1 MSDLGHLL
9 ADTEAAVER
18 GRSGAVPTASSLA
31 GTVRRV
37 RRRRAVRHSAQ
48 SVAGVALVGVL
59 GATAWFGA
67 HRADQAPVPASSPTE
82 SQPAPSPTPTASSA
96 PTSAAIPPVHVGEP
110 LPLPAGLVEGSSAG
124 WMLVPDNQTRVGTDP
139 YDAPADAYRNRL
151 LLISPAGERSPLLET
166 SVRRGLVVFRWTA
179 GQTLVVASTTDYTT
193 EKPTDVAGL
202 LDLRTGDLEPWPDL
216 PPSALWI
223 GGTDDGTTVWA
234 APQWDF
240 TDLPAGA
247 VPMPRNVLSAQNRMA
262 GYPDTTFHLLVRDA
276 DGTQRDLGTIDDTV
290 YATSLSPDGG
300 WVTAT
305 GPDGRLLLVD
315 LRSGTPTPVS
325 TVPTDRPCAIGGWS
339 GPHELLLSCGTP
351 AELLALDATRPS
363 ATPRLLATSDHP
375 VIDATP
381 LPDGRVGLGLVVQ
394 GPPCDGGA
402 DPGVLADGVVSPLTT
417 QWGPDDHSYWLQ
429 FGGGTV
435 VTDLNDCYVGHGKAG
450 RQRTVSTDLTTGAVT
465 ELFTLEGEP
474 TDDGWEHSLG
484 GVVVGR

>member
-18 GRSGAVPTASSLA
+18 RRSGAAPTASLLA

-48 SVAGVALVGVL
+48 SVAGVGLVGVL

-67 HRADQAPVPASSPTE
+67 HRSAPAPVPAFSPTE
-82 SQPAPSPTPTASSA
+82 SPAPAASPTTA
-96 PTSAAIPPVHVGEP
+96 AAAAPPVHVGEP
-110 LPLPAGLVEGSSAG
+110 LPLPAGLIEDSSAG

-139 YDAPADAYRNRL
+139 YHAAADAYRNRL
-151 LLISPAGERSPLLET
+151 LLISPTGARNPVLET
-166 SVRRGLVVFRWTA
+166 SVRTGLVVFGWTA
-179 GQTLVVASTTDYTT
+179 GSPLVVASTTDYTAAS
-193 EKPTDVAGL
+193 PTDVAGL

-223 GGTDDGTTVWA
+223 GGADDGTTVWA

-247 VPMPRNVLSAQNRMA
+247 VPMPRNVLSAQNRMT
-262 GYPDTTFHLLVRDA
+262 GYPGSTFHLLVRDP
-276 DGTQRDLGTIDDTV
+276 DGSQRDLGVIDDSV
-290 YATSLSPDGG
+290 YPTSLSPDGS

-315 LRSGTPTPVS
+315 LRSGTATSAS
-325 TVPTDRPCAIGGWS
+325 TVPTDRPCTIGGWS
-339 GPHELLLSCGTP
+339 GPHEVLLSCGTP
-351 AELLALDATRPS
+351 ADLLALDATRPS
-363 ATPRLLATSDHP
+363 ATPRLLATSEHP

-402 DPGVLADGVVSPLTT
+402 EPGVLADGVVSSLTT
-417 QWGPDDHSYWLQ
+417 RWGPDDHSYWLQ

-435 VTDLNDCYVGHGKAG
+435 VTDLNDCYVGHGTAG
-450 RQRTVSTDLTTGAVT
+450 RQRTVSTDVTTGAVT

-484 GVVVGR
+484 TVVVGR